1 MNGSTLLRAAASVL
15 SVAVLTTGCAGNPAP
30 GDSGYQFNLNGTY
43 EAVIEAQG
51 TAYTGTMSI
60 NTAPGG
66 VVTGT
71 VLLTSPA
78 EVIGD
83 VTGMVADSTFQF
95 ESDYM
100 RDGGCGGTLIGMGP
114 IESGG
119 AGSSGTVEIADD
131 CMGGLMEGSFEL
143 ALPAEM

>member
-1 MNGSTLLRAAASVL
+1 MNGSTWLRAAASVL
-15 SVAVLTTGCAGNPAP
+15 SVAVLATGCAGNPAP
-30 GDSGYQFNLNGTY
+30 GDSGYQYNLNGTY
-43 EAVIEAQG
+43 EAAFEAQG

-60 NTAPGG
+60 STAPGG

-83 VTGMVADSTFQF
+83 VTGMVADSTFNF

-100 RDGGCGGTLIGMGP
+100 RDGGCGGMLVGTGP
-114 IESGG
+114 IRSGG

-131 CMGGLMEGSFEL
+131 CMGGMMEGSFEL
-143 ALPAEM
+143 ALPADM

>member
-1 MNGSTLLRAAASVL
+1 MNGSTWLRAAASVL
-15 SVAVLTTGCAGNPAP
+15 SVALLTVGCAGNPAP
-30 GDSGYQFNLNGTY
+30 GDSGYEFNLNGTY
-43 EAVIEAQG
+43 DAVFEAQG
-51 TAYTGTMSI
+51 TAYTGTMSVS
-60 NTAPGG
+60 TAPGG

-100 RDGGCGGTLIGMGP
+100 RDGGCGGTLIGAGP
-114 IESGG
+114 IQSGG
-119 AGSSGTVEIADD
+119 AGSSGFVEIADD
-131 CMGGLMEGSFEL
+131 CMGGMMEGSFEL
-143 ALPAEM
+143 VLPADG

>member
-1 MNGSTLLRAAASVL
+1 MISSSWLRATATVL
-15 SVAVLTTGCAGNPAP
+15 SVALLAVGCAGNPAP
-30 GDSGYQFNLNGTY
+30 GDSGYEYNLNGTY
-43 EAVIEAQG
+43 EAAFEAQG
-51 TAYTGTMSI
+51 TAYTGTMSVS
-60 NTAPGG
+60 TAPGG

-95 ESDYM
+95 ESDYV
-100 RDGGCGGTLIGMGP
+100 RDGGCGGTLIGTGP
-114 IESGG
+114 IQSGG
-119 AGSSGTVEIADD
+119 AESSGSIEIADD

-143 ALPAEM
+143 ALPADM

>member
-1 MNGSTLLRAAASVL
+1 MNGSTWLRAAASVL
-15 SVAVLTTGCAGNPAP
+15 SVALLTVGCAGNPAP
-30 GDSGYQFNLNGTY
+30 GDSGYEFNLNGTY
-43 EAVIEAQG
+43 DAVFEAQG
-51 TAYTGTMSI
+51 TAYTGTMSVS
-60 NTAPGG
+60 TAPGG

-100 RDGGCGGTLIGMGP
+100 RDGGCGGTLIGAGP
-114 IESGG
+114 IQSGG
-119 AGSSGTVEIADD
+119 AGSSGFVEIADD
-131 CMGGLMEGSFEL
+131 CMGGMMEGSFEL
-143 ALPAEM
+143 ALPADG

>member
-1 MNGSTLLRAAASVL
+1 MRGSTWLRAAASVL
-15 SVAVLTTGCAGNPAP
+15 SVAFLAMGCAGNPAP
-30 GDSGYQFNLNGTY
+30 GDSGYEYNLNGTY
-43 EAVIEAQG
+43 DAVFEAQG
-51 TAYTGTMSI
+51 TSYTGTVSVS
-60 NTAPGG
+60 TAPGG

-95 ESDYM
+95 ESDYV
-100 RDGGCGGTLIGMGP
+100 RDGGCGGTLIGLGP

-119 AGSSGTVEIADD
+119 AGSSGTIEIADD
-131 CMGGLMEGSFEL
+131 CMGGMMEGSFEL
-143 ALPAEM
+143 ALPADG

>member
-1 MNGSTLLRAAASVL
+1 MISSSWLRTTASVL
-15 SVAVLTTGCAGNPAP
+15 SVAVLAVGCAGNPAP
-30 GDSGYQFNLNGTY
+30 GDSGYEFNLNGTY
-43 EAVIEAQG
+43 DAVFEAQG
-51 TAYTGTMSI
+51 TAYTGTMSVS
-60 NTAPGG
+60 TAPGG

-100 RDGGCGGTLIGMGP
+100 RDGGCGGTLIGSGP
-114 IESGG
+114 IQSGG
-119 AGSSGTVEIADD
+119 AGSSGFVEIADD
-131 CMGGLMEGSFEL
+131 CMGGIMEGSFEL
-143 ALPAEM
+143 ALPAEE